1 MPELPEVETV
11 RIGLNAKTCHR
22 RILKAEVLLDR
33 MIAYPDSVE
42 AFEQGLQGTIL
53 HHWSR
58 RGKYL
63 LAELGQPR
71 SSSQSSSL
79 ATAGWLG
86 VHLRM
91 SGQLLWVD
99 TAEPLHKHTRVRL
112 HFERTSEETG
122 EPLEELRFVDQR
134 TFGQMW
140 WIPPDRQP
148 SQVMAGLR
156 ALGPEPLSPEF
167 TVDYLAQCCQRERPV
182 KNILLDQ
189 TVIAGLG
196 NIYVDES
203 LFLAGLHPTKP
214 VRSLTPEQIQRLH
227 SAIETVIQAA
237 LNQGGTTFSDFRQV
251 SGINGNYGQVAW
263 VYGRT
268 GEPCRHCQSP
278 LEKIRLAG
286 RSCHFCPQC
295 QP

>member
-1 MPELPEVETV
+1 VPELPEVETV
-11 RIGLNAKTCHR
+11 RIGLNAKTCNL

-33 MIAYPDSVE
+33 MIAYPASVA
-42 AFEQGLQGTIL
+42 AFEQGLQGTTL
-53 HHWSR
+53 QNWSR

-63 LAELGQPR
+63 LATLGQDANPA
-71 SSSQSSSL
+71 SLSSQS
-79 ATAGWLG
+79 AGWLG

-91 SGQLLWVD
+91 SGQLLWVS

-112 HFERTSEETG
+112 HFDGPEEQQ
-122 EPLEELRFVDQR
+122 ELRFIDQR

-140 WIPPDRQP
+140 WIPPDRHPDQI
-148 SQVMAGLR
+148 MLGLR
-156 ALGPEPLSPEF
+156 GLGPEPLAPDF
-167 TVDYLAQCCQRERPV
+167 TVDYLARCCQRERPI

-189 TVIAGLG
+189 SFIAGLG

-214 VRSLTPEQIQRLH
+214 GRKLTPEQIQRLH
-227 SAIETVIQAA
+227 SAIETVIRSA
-237 LNQGGTTFSDFRQV
+237 LTQGGTTFSDFRQV
-251 SGINGNYGQVAW
+251 TGINGNYGQVAW
-263 VYGRT
+263 VYGRG